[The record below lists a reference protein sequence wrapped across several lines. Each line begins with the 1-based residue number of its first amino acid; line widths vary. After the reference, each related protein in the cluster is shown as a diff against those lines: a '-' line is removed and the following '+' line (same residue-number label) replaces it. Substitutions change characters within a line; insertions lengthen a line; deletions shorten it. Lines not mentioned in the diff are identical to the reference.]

1 MLDLQVIDDPG
12 VAAAALDPMR
22 ARILAALREPGSA
35 TTVAGALNLTRQK
48 VNYHLR
54 SLEDHGLVQLVEER
68 PRRGLTERIVV
79 ASAQS
84 YALSPDVLGDSGK
97 PSPRL
102 DRLSSRYLIAVASEL
117 IRDVGRLAMS
127 AATANKP
134 LSTLT
139 IEAEV
144 CLATATDRNSFAK
157 DLADAV
163 AGVCARHH
171 NESARNGRWH
181 RLVVASHP
189 RAASR
194 SPFAPT
200 PPTDD
205 RNETNHG

>member
-1 MLDLQVIDDPG
+1 MLELQVIDDPA
-12 VAAAALDPMR
+12 VAASALDPMR

-35 TTVAGALNLTRQK
+35 TTVAGTLDLTRQK

-54 SLEDHGLVQLVEER
+54 SLEAHGLVQLVEER
-68 PRRGLTERIVV
+68 PRRGLTERIMV
-79 ASAQS
+79 ASAHS
-84 YALSPDVLGDSGK
+84 YALSPEVLGESGQ

-117 IRDVGRLAMS
+117 IRDVSRLATS
-127 AATANKP
+127 ASRANKP

-144 CLATATDRNSFAK
+144 RLATAADRSAFSK

-163 AGVCARHH
+163 ARVCARHH
-171 NESARNGRWH
+171 DESARNGRWH

-194 SPFAPT
+194 SPFAPSS
-200 PPTDD
+200 PTND
-205 RNETNHG
+205 RNETTNG